1 MSRARTGRRL
11 GLFSGAVLWLSA
23 SGALAS
29 GGIFCESAG
38 EGFRFSAILA
48 HGVLELPREVSG
60 EARIDFPANGSLSA
74 LSVAS
79 SFSSA
84 SLTQFAVIDDTVQIE
99 LYDMD
104 RDVRYLVRVIDAADG
119 EYVGRLVATTRGE
132 ERASIDMRVT
142 CAFE

>member
-1 MSRARTGRRL
+1 MELLAAPQAARRSSIR
-11 GLFSGAVLWLSA
+11 S
-23 SGALAS
+23 
-29 GGIFCESAG
+29 
-38 EGFRFSAILA
+38 FR
-48 HGVLELPREVSG
+48 PRPPV
-60 EARIDFPANGSLSA
+60 RT
-74 LSVAS
+74 AS

-104 RDVRYLVRVIDAADG
+104 RGVRYLVHVIDAADG